1 MNDRKLNPRVNL
13 HRMDMDLLS
22 MNSDS
27 DVGTAVRT
35 DEEDNILEIPTS
47 SKEVS
52 NSQLMAVLQSV
63 KSDTADTR
71 QLLGATRGDLYSHI
85 KKSNEQFD
93 MVKADIEKA
102 TNDIGT
108 LFARIRKCEVG
119 SSISS
124 YDSELQKQGALKNNI
139 SVAGIPRRENEDL
152 RAIFR
157 SILRSINLSL
167 NDNAIASI
175 YRINESRSHLIIV
188 KFTVFETK
196 LEMMKARR
204 NKKILVR
211 DIISINEGTSSAVDQ
226 EVFINNQITPY
237 FGNLLFHGRK
247 AIDNNCIQ
255 SCWISNRG
263 FVIRKSENDIPIEIK
278 SVDHLTEFTQTKCQ
292 KRRSDEVETS
302 PIDKDN
308 PRTKQ
313 RVVPGQQRI
322 IRQQRRNRKEQP
334 KEKQITK

>member
-226 EVFINNQITPY
+226 EVFINNST
-237 FGNLLFHGRK
+237 
-247 AIDNNCIQ
+247 
-255 SCWISNRG
+255 
-263 FVIRKSENDIPIEIK
+263 
-278 SVDHLTEFTQTKCQ
+278 TK
-292 KRRSDEVETS
+292 
-302 PIDKDN
+302 
-308 PRTKQ
+308 
-313 RVVPGQQRI
+313 
-322 IRQQRRNRKEQP
+322 
-334 KEKQITK
+334 